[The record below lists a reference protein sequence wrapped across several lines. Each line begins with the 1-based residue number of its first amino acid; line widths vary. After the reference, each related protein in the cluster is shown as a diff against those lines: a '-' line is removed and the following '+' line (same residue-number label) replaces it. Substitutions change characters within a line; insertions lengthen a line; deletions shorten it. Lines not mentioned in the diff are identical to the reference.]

1 MEKLVVDGK
10 VAVLVSRGYGAGWST
25 WNTEYPG
32 MLFDPEIASMVV
44 NGNDQVKIIKV
55 AQKKYPEGY
64 FGGVDGLSVQWI
76 PVGTKFRVDEYD
88 GAESLEFLN
97 EVEWI
102 VA

>member
-44 NGNDQVKIIKV
+44 NGNDQDEIVKV
-55 AQKKYPEGY
+55 AQEKYPEGY

-76 PVGTKFRVDEYD
+76 PVRTIFRIDEYD
-88 GAESLEFLN
+88 GAESVEFLN
-97 EVEWI
+97 EANWI
-102 VA
+102 EA